1 MGLCTT
7 ITTLK
12 RTTIQKRW
20 STKKKAQQ
28 CENASLRGIKR
39 CKQTH
44 QCAEYFSQMKPRQS
58 YQSMGSLAAD
68 KPLQLERS
76 LPYCRVYGALFCET
90 RKIHLL
96 CTAGHPA
103 SVWAHSQA
111 VSTGTVYKD
120 ACIIS
125 ERKWIRFSQVSHCWK
140 DEHTA
145 YPSPSMVPAAASPQP
160 LTNCTPSLLKQVPL
174 RVSCCIC
181 IGRSTFEPT
190 FMVAHPESN
199 LQKDVM
205 ASKESPIVYYK
216 VTGDWPAAS
225 QTLRPEKRGLLLLV
239 VSIILSTLAN
249 GAEDVSLC
257 VLASI
262 EFYWK
267 QVRNIH
273 GLSSD
278 KHWREEEV
286 SR

>member
-1 MGLCTT
+1 MQNIFHRWNPDSPISQWEALLLISLCS
-7 ITTLK
+7 LK
-12 RTTIQKRW
+12 DL
-20 STKKKAQQ
+20 S
-28 CENASLRGIKR
+28 
-39 CKQTH
+39 
-44 QCAEYFSQMKPRQS
+44 
-58 YQSMGSLAAD
+58 
-68 KPLQLERS
+68 
-76 LPYCRVYGALFCET
+76 PYCRVYGALFCET

-190 FMVAHPESN
+190 FMVAHPEPN

-273 GLSSD
+273 GLFSD